1 MSEYEIFRIVRKL
14 TADEKLDFKIIHQDP
29 DNTITEAYTL
39 IYTAEATL
47 FVKVF
52 YLDGIIS
59 GFFVTFKNRSYV
71 VILDRTLRFTES
83 YKLVNYIYE
92 NTINNDI
99 RILNLRNQRIS
110 RFNTLHLLKICYNIS
125 R

>member
-14 TADEKLDFKIIHQDP
+14 MAEDKLDFKIIHQEP

-47 FVKVF
+47 FIKVF

-59 GFFVTFKNRSYV
+59 GFFVTIKNHNYV

-92 NTINNDI
+92 NTITNDI

-110 RFNTLHLLKICYNIS
+110 RFNT
-125 R
+125 

>member
-14 TADEKLDFKIIHQDP
+14 MAEEKLDFKIIHQDP

-47 FVKVF
+47 FIKMF

-59 GFFVTFKNRSYV
+59 GFFVTVKNHTYV

-92 NTINNDI
+92 NIINNDI

-110 RFNTLHLLKICYNIS
+110 RFNTLHLLKICYNII

>member
-14 TADEKLDFKIIHQDP
+14 MTEDKLDFKIIHQDP
-29 DNTITEAYTL
+29 DNIITEAYTL

-47 FVKVF
+47 FIKVF

-59 GFFVTFKNRSYV
+59 GFFVTIKNNNYV

-92 NTINNDI
+92 NTITNDI

-110 RFNTLHLLKICYNIS
+110 RFNT
-125 R
+125 